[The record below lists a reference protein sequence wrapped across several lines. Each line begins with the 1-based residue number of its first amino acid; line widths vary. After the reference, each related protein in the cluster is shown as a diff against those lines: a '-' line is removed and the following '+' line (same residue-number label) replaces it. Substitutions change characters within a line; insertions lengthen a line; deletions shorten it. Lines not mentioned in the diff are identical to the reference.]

1 MTGQPAA
8 RSSVL
13 LVDDHPIVRQGLTQ
27 LINAESDLVVSGEAS
42 SAREAMNLLVP
53 PLPAVVIVDIS
64 LEDRNGVELIKD
76 IVARHPG
83 LPCLA
88 LSMYDETMY
97 AVRVL
102 RAGGRGYVMKQEA
115 PKKVVAAIRRVLQ
128 GHIYVSEDMATRLVD
143 QFVLT
148 SPGATSPTSE
158 LSDRELEV
166 LTLIGRGHGTRDIA
180 EKLFLSVKTVEAHR
194 ERIKEKLKL
203 KSGSELLRYA
213 VQFTLDHQIDA
224 DVENPKSEIRNP
236 KQTSVSK

>member
-1 MTGQPAA
+1 MPRDLAA
-8 RSSVL
+8 KSRVF
-13 LVDDHPIVRQGLTQ
+13 LVDDHPIVRQGLSQ
-27 LINAESDLVVSGEAS
+27 LINAENDLIVSGEAS
-42 SAREAMNLLVP
+42 SAREALEMLVN
-53 PLPAVVIVDIS
+53 PLPDVVIIDIS

-76 IVARHPG
+76 IISRFPG

-88 LSMYDETMY
+88 LSMYDEAMY

-115 PKKVVAAIRRVLQ
+115 PKKVVAAIRRVLD

-148 SPGATSPTSE
+148 SPGAVSPTSE

-213 VQFTLDHQIDA
+213 VQFTLDHQLEPEKA
-224 DVENPKSEIRNP
+224 
-236 KQTSVSK
+236 

>member
-1 MTGQPAA
+1 M
-8 RSSVL
+8 SSTTTKSRVF
-13 LVDDHPIVRQGLTQ
+13 LVDDHPIVRQGLSQ
-27 LINAESDLVVSGEAS
+27 LINAEQDLIISGEAS
-42 SAREAMNLLVP
+42 SAREAMEKLAVT
-53 PLPAVVIVDIS
+53 LPDVVIVDIS

-76 IVARHPG
+76 IIARHAG

-115 PKKVVAAIRRVLQ
+115 PKKVVAAIRRVLD

-148 SPGATSPTSE
+148 SPGATSPTGE

-180 EKLFLSVKTVEAHR
+180 EKLYLSVKTVEAHR

-213 VQFTLDHQIDA
+213 VQFTLDHQLEPEKA
-224 DVENPKSEIRNP
+224 
-236 KQTSVSK
+236 

>member
-1 MTGQPAA
+1 MQRESPSKS
-8 RSSVL
+8 RVF

-27 LINAESDLVVSGEAS
+27 LINAEDDLVVSGEAS
-42 SAREAMNLLVP
+42 SAREALELLAD
-53 PLPAVVIVDIS
+53 PLPDVAIIDIS

-76 IVARHPG
+76 IIARHPG
-83 LPCLA
+83 FPCLA
-88 LSMYDETMY
+88 LSMYDEAMY

-115 PKKVVAAIRRVLQ
+115 PKKVVAAIRRVLE
-128 GHIYVSEDMATRLVD
+128 GHIYVSEEMATRLVD

-148 SPGATSPTSE
+148 SPDAPSPTGE

-166 LTLIGRGHGTRDIA
+166 LTLMGRGHGTRDIA

-203 KSGSELLRYA
+203 KSGSELMRYA
-213 VQFTLDHQIDA
+213 VQFTLDNQL
-224 DVENPKSEIRNP
+224 EPGK
-236 KQTSVSK
+236 T

>member
-1 MTGQPAA
+1 MKANMADESAT
-8 RSSVL
+8 RSKVF
-13 LVDDHPIVRQGLTQ
+13 LVDDHPIVRQGLSQ
-27 LINAESDLVVSGEAS
+27 LINAENDLLVCGEAS
-42 SAREAMNLLVP
+42 SAREAMEMLATS
-53 PLPAVVIVDIS
+53 LPDVVIVDIS

-76 IVARHPG
+76 IIARHSG

-115 PKKVVAAIRRVLQ
+115 PKKVVAAIRRVIE
-128 GHIYVSEDMATRLVD
+128 GHIYVSENMATRLVD

-148 SPGATSPTSE
+148 APGSPSPTGE

-166 LTLIGRGHGTRDIA
+166 LTLLGRGAGTRDIA
-180 EKLFLSVKTVEAHR
+180 EKLFLSPKTVEAHR

-213 VQFTLDHQIDA
+213 VQFTLDHQLEPNA
-224 DVENPKSEIRNP
+224 
-236 KQTSVSK
+236 

>member
-1 MTGQPAA
+1 MA
-8 RSSVL
+8 RESANKTRVF
-13 LVDDHPIVRQGLTQ
+13 LVDDHPIVRQGLGQ
-27 LINAESDLVVSGEAS
+27 LINAEHDLIVSGEAS
-42 SAREAMNLLVP
+42 SAREALEMLIA
-53 PLPAVVIVDIS
+53 PLPDVVIIDIS

-76 IVARHPG
+76 IIGRHAG

-115 PKKVVAAIRRVLQ
+115 PKKVIVAIRRVLG

-148 SPGATSPTSE
+148 APGAASPTGE

-194 ERIKEKLKL
+194 ERIKDKLKL

-213 VQFTLDHQIDA
+213 VQFTLDHQLEPEKA
-224 DVENPKSEIRNP
+224 
-236 KQTSVSK
+236 